1 MPDNAMY
8 DKIVGSHLD
17 ALKRTGN
24 YRYFLNVQKS
34 AQSFPEFTFADA
46 DGHQKTAVNWCS
58 NDYLCM
64 SLDADVL
71 QSLVRVAEESGA
83 GAGGTR
89 NISGTTVHHNRLESC
104 LANLHGTESALV
116 FGSAFMANL
125 GALGAL
131 GKAFPGCVILS
142 DERNHA
148 SMIEGV
154 KIARCDKQIF
164 RHNDA
169 EHLESLLRDLPMERP
184 KIIAFESL
192 YSMAGTVAPIQEFVR
207 LAKRYNAL
215 TYVDEV
221 HAVGVYGRGGAGL
234 IEQHGCA
241 GQVDMINGTFAKGF
255 GTLGGYIASRAL
267 LIDYVRSFAPS
278 FIFTTSLPPALCA
291 ATLTSVEKVR
301 SRSGLQKAYQE
312 HVRSFRR
319 ILREHSVPF
328 DDNPSHITRIL
339 IGDAMRCKAIA
350 DTLLH
355 EYGAY
360 LQPINFPTVPEGEEC
375 LRLTVT
381 LRHSVTQMRH
391 LAAALAETLA
401 SMETE

>member
-1 MPDNAMY
+1 MPDNVMY
-8 DKIVGSHLD
+8 DKIVSSHLD

-34 AQSFPEFTFADA
+34 AQSFPEFTFEDA

-64 SLDADVL
+64 SLDAEVL
-71 QSLVRVAEESGA
+71 QSLVRVTEESGA

-89 NISGTTVHHNRLESC
+89 NISGTTVHHNRLESS

-131 GKAFPGCVILS
+131 GKAFPNCVILS

-148 SMIEGV
+148 SMIEGI
-154 KIARCDKQIF
+154 KLARCDKQIF

-169 EHLESLLRDLPMERP
+169 EHLESLLRELPLERP

-234 IEQHGCA
+234 VEQHVGE

-267 LIDYVRSFAPS
+267 FIDYVRSFAPS
-278 FIFTTSLPPALCA
+278 FIFTTSLPPAVCA

-301 SRSGLQKAYQE
+301 SQSGLQETYQA
-312 HVRSFRR
+312 HIRSFRR

-339 IGDAMRCKAIA
+339 IRNAARCKAIA
-350 DTLLH
+350 DKILH

-381 LRHSVTQMRH
+381 LRHSEEQMRH
-391 LAAALAETLA
+391 LASALAETLA
-401 SMETE
+401 SGDAE

>member
-1 MPDNAMY
+1 MY
-8 DKIVGSHLD
+8 DKIVSSHLD

-34 AQSFPEFTFADA
+34 AQSFPEFTFENA
-46 DGHQKTAVNWCS
+46 DGNQKTAVNWCS

-89 NISGTTVHHNRLESC
+89 NISGTTVHHNRLESS

-131 GKAFPGCVILS
+131 GKAFPGCIILS

-148 SMIEGV
+148 SMIEGIKV
-154 KIARCDKQIF
+154 ARCDKQIF

-169 EHLESLLRDLPMERP
+169 EHLESLLSELPIERP

-192 YSMAGTVAPIQEFVR
+192 YSMAGTVAPIQEFIR

-234 IEQHGCA
+234 IEQQGCA

-255 GTLGGYIASRAL
+255 GTLGGYIASRTL

-278 FIFTTSLPPALCA
+278 FIFTTSLPPAVCA

-301 SRSGLQKAYQE
+301 SQSGLQEAYQA
-312 HVRSFRR
+312 HVCSFRR
-319 ILREHSVPF
+319 ILREHTIHF
-328 DDNPSHITRIL
+328 DDNPSHITRVL
-339 IGDAMRCKAIA
+339 IGNAARCKAIA
-350 DTLLH
+350 DKLLH

-381 LRHSVTQMRH
+381 LRHSEEHMRH
-391 LAAALAETLA
+391 LASALAETLA
-401 SMETE
+401 SRETE